1 MKILYLVT
9 ACISERRGMV
19 AYSAVD
25 PTGELAPQTPGSD
38 AAPVIAAAEHGLL
51 DFLNTPAHQV
61 LGQLPL
67 QQFPYDAPADQAPPD
82 PAGLSPVDPMQVISP
97 ILGGLGALAS
107 GATGLTGLDPTGL
120 ITPVVNALGA
130 LGTGQFSGIDPT
142 QMLGGVSKAFDRTAT
157 PLQQARGAVSE
168 DWQGASGTAVDTKT
182 RAAVANGAQVAT
194 QADGLRDNLSIAA
207 AAVAQARTRMIDV
220 IDEYQSTLAAI
231 GPDIATPA
239 GRQAAV
245 AAANHAAKDSTAV
258 MTELQRTLGIQADEV
273 SKIGAP
279 VPVTAAPEKADPKPA
294 PAKPEPDPALSIKLP
309 DGSTTR
315 APNAVAASAVRN
327 ALTQLGVRYQY
338 GAKSPGTAFDCS
350 GLTQWAY
357 GKAGKDIPRVSR
369 DQDVG
374 ASISRDNVQPGDLA
388 VWSGHVAMIVGDGK
402 MIEAGSPVELS
413 PIRTTNEGMAFQGFY
428 RPTA

>member
-1 MKILYLVT
+1 MT
-9 ACISERRGMV
+9 
-19 AYSAVD
+19 AYSVVD
-25 PTGELAPQTPGSD
+25 PTGELIQQAPHVD

-51 DFLNTPAHQV
+51 DFLNTPAQQV
-61 LGQLPL
+61 LGRLPL
-67 QQFPYDAPADQAPPD
+67 QQFPPDAPADQSPAD
-82 PAGLSPVDPMQVISP
+82 PAGPSPIDPMQFISP
-97 ILGGLGALAS
+97 ILGGLGSLAS
-107 GATGLTGLDPTGL
+107 GVGGLTGLDPIGL

-130 LGTGQFSGIDPT
+130 LGTGQFSGTDPT
-142 QMLGGVSKAFDRTAT
+142 QILGGVSKAFDRTAA
-157 PLQQARGAVSE
+157 PLQQARGAVAE
-168 DWQGASGTAVDTKT
+168 DWRGASGAAVDTKT
-182 RAAVANGAQVAT
+182 RAAVANGADVAT
-194 QADGLRDNLSIAA
+194 QADALRGNLSTAA
-207 AAVAQARTRMIDV
+207 ANVAQARIRMIDV

-245 AAANHAAKDSTAV
+245 AAANRAVKDSTAV
-258 MTELQRTLGIQADEV
+258 MTDLQRALGVQAEEV

-279 VPVTAAPEKADPKPA
+279 VPVTAAPDKPADPKPT
-294 PAKPEPDPALSIKLP
+294 PAKPEPDPALNIKLP
-309 DGSTTR
+309 DGTTTR
-315 APNAVAASAVRN
+315 APNAVAAAAVRN

-338 GAKSPGTAFDCS
+338 GAKSPGVAFDCS

-357 GKAGKDIPRVSR
+357 GKAGKNIPRVSH

-374 ASISRDNVQPGDLA
+374 ASVSRADVKPGDLV
-388 VWSGHVAMIVGDGK
+388 VWSGHVAMVVGDGK

>member
-1 MKILYLVT
+1 M
-9 ACISERRGMV
+9 A

-25 PTGELAPQTPGSD
+25 PTGELAQQAPAFD

-51 DFLNTPAHQV
+51 DFLNTPAQQM

-67 QQFPYDAPADQAPPD
+67 RQFPQGAPADQAPAD
-82 PAGLSPVDPMQVISP
+82 PPAPSPVDPMQVLSP
-97 ILGGLGALAS
+97 ILGGLGAV
-107 GATGLTGLDPTGL
+107 TNGLSGLDPTGL
-120 ITPVVNALGA
+120 IAPVVNALGT

-142 QMLGGVSKAFDRTAT
+142 QILSGVSGAFDRTAT
-157 PLQQARGAVSE
+157 PLQQARGAVAE
-168 DWQGASGTAVDTKT
+168 NWQGASGAAVDSKT
-182 RAAVANGAQVAT
+182 RAAVANGAEIAT
-194 QADGLRDNLSIAA
+194 QADGLRDNLSTAA
-207 AAVAQARTRMIDV
+207 AAVTQARTRMIDV

-258 MTELQRTLGIQADEV
+258 MTELQRTLGIKAEEV

-279 VPVTAAPEKADPKPA
+279 VPVTTAPEKAADPKPA
-294 PAKPEPDPALSIKLP
+294 PAKSEPDPALNIKLP
-309 DGSTTR
+309 DGTTTR

-374 ASISRDNVQPGDLA
+374 AKISRDNVQPGDLA
-388 VWSGHVAMIVGDGK
+388 VWDGHVAMIVGDGK
-402 MIEAGSPVELS
+402 MIEAGTPVELS
-413 PIRTTNEGMAFQGFY
+413 PIRTTNQGDAFQGFY

>member
-1 MKILYLVT
+1 MT
-9 ACISERRGMV
+9 

-25 PTGELAPQTPGSD
+25 PTGQLAQQAPGSD
-38 AAPVIAAAEHGLL
+38 ATPVIAASEHGLL
-51 DFLNTPAHQV
+51 DFLNTPAQQV

-67 QQFPYDAPADQAPPD
+67 QQFPQDAPADQAPAD
-82 PAGLSPVDPMQVISP
+82 PPPPSPVDPMQVLSP
-97 ILGGLGALAS
+97 ILGGLGSLAS
-107 GATGLTGLDPTGL
+107 GASGLSGLDPTGL
-120 ITPVVNALGA
+120 IAPVVNALGT

-142 QMLGGVSKAFDRTAT
+142 QILRGVSGAFDRTAS
-157 PLQQARGAVSE
+157 PLQQARGAVAE
-168 DWQGASGTAVDTKT
+168 DWQGASGAAVDAKT
-182 RAAVANGAQVAT
+182 RAAVANGAEVAT
-194 QADGLRDNLSIAA
+194 QADGLRDNLSTAA
-207 AAVAQARTRMIDV
+207 AAVTQARTRMIDV

-258 MTELQRTLGIQADEV
+258 MTDLQRTLGIQAKEV

-279 VPVTAAPEKADPKPA
+279 VPVTAAPEKAGDAKPPADPKPA
-294 PAKPEPDPALSIKLP
+294 PAKPEPDPALNIKLP

-315 APNAVAASAVRN
+315 APNAVAAGAVRN
-327 ALTQLGVRYQY
+327 ALTQLGVRYEY
-338 GAKSPGTAFDCS
+338 GAESPGKAFDCS

-374 ASISRDNVQPGDLA
+374 ASISRGDVQPGDLA

-413 PIRTTNEGMAFQGFY
+413 PIRTTNDGMAFQGFY

>member
-1 MKILYLVT
+1 M
-9 ACISERRGMV
+9 A

-25 PTGELAPQTPGSD
+25 STGELAQHAPGFD

-51 DFLNTPAHQV
+51 DFLNTPAQQV

-67 QQFPYDAPADQAPPD
+67 QQFPHDAPADQAPAD
-82 PAGLSPVDPMQVISP
+82 PAPPSPVDPMQVLSP
-97 ILGGLGALAS
+97 ILGGLGSLAS
-107 GATGLTGLDPTGL
+107 GASGLSGLDPMGL
-120 ITPVVNALGA
+120 IAPVVNALGT

-142 QMLGGVSKAFDRTAT
+142 QVLSGVSGAFDRTAA
-157 PLQQARGAVSE
+157 PLQQARGAVAE
-168 DWQGASGTAVDTKT
+168 DWQGASGAAVDTKT
-182 RAAVANGAQVAT
+182 RAAVANGAEVAT
-194 QADGLRDNLSIAA
+194 QADGLRDNLSTAA
-207 AAVAQARTRMIDV
+207 AAVTQARTRMIDV

-258 MTELQRTLGIQADEV
+258 MTELQRTLGIKAEEV

-279 VPVTAAPEKADPKPA
+279 VPVTDAPKKAVDPKPPADPKPA
-294 PAKPEPDPALSIKLP
+294 PKPEPDPALSIKLP
-309 DGSTTR
+309 DGSITR

-374 ASISRDNVQPGDLA
+374 AKISRDNVQPGDLA
-388 VWSGHVAMIVGDGK
+388 VWNGHVAMIVGDGK

-413 PIRTTNEGMAFQGFY
+413 PIRTTNQGDAFQGFY